1 MSDKGMPWAKYST
14 EVWLGGQLRSYG
26 SKESAWRDLNPAA
39 AARWD
44 AANRQPA
51 YSNVPGSGPGG
62 GVGGSATGGSIS
74 AGNVTGGGNIQQIAD
89 PFASQRAQYQTQLSS
104 LMANPSS
111 FTSSPLAQAMNQ
123 NGIEAINRTAAAKH
137 QLKSGNRLADLMKYG
152 QGNAASQYFNQAQLL
167 GGLSGAAPGSP
178 AAAASNTVS
187 LANLASGQNMYQAE
201 QDKQKKAIEDAN
213 WQNAYNNL
221 YKNMSVF

>member
-1 MSDKGMPWAKYST
+1 MAAPWKNVPAQ
-14 EVWLGGQLRSYG
+14 VWIGGTLHSFG
-26 SKESAWRDLNPAA
+26 SSESAWRYLNPAA

-44 AANRQPA
+44 AANSQPA
-51 YSNVPGSGPGG
+51 YSPVAGSSPGSGGAA
-62 GVGGSATGGSIS
+62 GGSVS

-89 PFASQRAQYQTQLSS
+89 PFHSQRAQYQTQLSS
-104 LMANPSS
+104 LMSNPSS
-111 FTSSPLAQAMNQ
+111 FLSSPLAQAMNQ

-187 LANLASGQNMYQAE
+187 LANLASGQNQYQSE
-201 QDKQKKAIEDAN
+201 QDKIKKATEDAN
-213 WQNAYNNL
+213 WQNAYTNL